1 MNDRKTSSIRADI
14 YSNFGGAGTPP
25 SAHRAIASGAG
36 NFDHRSKIM
45 RMAGSEE
52 PCGLTGACT
61 ARPAQAGPGLGP
73 AGPAAG
79 PSPYGAL
86 ARRPVERREHGG
98 RDQPDQYPA
107 RTDRWRGVP
116 TTRRAYRRPAWHGI
130 SSRQPTGMQ
139 PGPECRLTTTLRL
152 EPPQVRT
159 RPRALRHNSMDS
171 ENQAL

>member
-1 MNDRKTSSIRADI
+1 M

-25 SAHRAIASGAG
+25 SAHRAVASGAG

-79 PSPYGAL
+79 QSPYGAL
-86 ARRPVERREHGG
+86 ARPV
-98 RDQPDQYPA
+98 
-107 RTDRWRGVP
+107 
-116 TTRRAYRRPAWHGI
+116 I
-130 SSRQPTGMQ
+130 ST
-139 PGPECRLTTTLRL
+139 
-152 EPPQVRT
+152 
-159 RPRALRHNSMDS
+159 PRALTAGAGYRHLDAYGEAHSTRPS
-171 ENQAL
+171 RALTAGPAEA